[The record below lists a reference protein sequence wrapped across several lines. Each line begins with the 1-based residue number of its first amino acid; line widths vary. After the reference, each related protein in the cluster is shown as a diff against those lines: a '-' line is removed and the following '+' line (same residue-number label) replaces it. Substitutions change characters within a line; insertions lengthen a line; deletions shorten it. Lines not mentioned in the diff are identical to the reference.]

1 MLVAM
6 SVEIREIRSG
16 DAPSYRAALDAV
28 CRERRFL
35 AGLAAPS
42 PRATQAF
49 VDRNLARDHPHYVAV
64 DGGAVVG
71 WCDAIPGEA
80 SSGTAHV
87 ARMGMA
93 VARSHRRRGIGRRLM
108 EAVIGKARRNG
119 IEKIELSVYA
129 SNAGAVALYL
139 SAGFGVEGR
148 KLRGRLVDG
157 SYDDVL
163 LLGLLLR

>member
-1 MLVAM
+1 M

-35 AGLAAPS
+35 AGLAAPP

-49 VDRNLARDHPHYVAV
+49 VNRNLARGHPHFVAV
-64 DGGAVVG
+64 DAGAVVG
-71 WCDAIPGEA
+71 WCDAIPGDA
-80 SSGTAHV
+80 GAAHV

-93 VARSHRRRGIGRRLM
+93 VAKPYRGQGIGRRLM
-108 EAVIGKARRNG
+108 EAVIEKARQNG

-129 SNAGAVALYL
+129 SNLGAVALYV
-139 SAGFGVEGR
+139 SAGFATEGK

-157 SYDDVL
+157 SYDDVVL
-163 LLGLLLR
+163 MGLFLS